1 MKPEFDINTE
11 RTLLCAAIRDARKRS
26 GLTQDQAAGALD
38 ITQSQLSMLENGR
51 RRLSADMALKMSAV
65 YGENIA
71 ETGLPKLKE
80 GSAAEALTALLEF
93 AGRSG
98 SDKLVQSAENYIS
111 LCCYLL
117 LRNIYLANPHNSE
130 RIFSL
135 GGDDL
140 ARLERL
146 LADEPRKIAAYAR
159 TAKDV
164 KRAALEPDEYATAQF
179 LQLIK
184 SCESRFGGLE
194 N

>member
-11 RTLLCAAIRDARKRS
+11 RTLLGAAIRDARKRS

-135 GGDDL
+135 SLSAIGLYSSYVMAAPMPSSEKDST
-140 ARLERL
+140 ERML
-146 LADEPRKIAAYAR
+146 LKRPFTPRYSSPS
-159 TAKDV
+159 T
-164 KRAALEPDEYATAQF
+164 
-179 LQLIK
+179 
-184 SCESRFGGLE
+184 
-194 N
+194 

>member
-11 RTLLCAAIRDARKRS
+11 RTLLGAAIRDARKRS
-26 GLTQDQAAGALD
+26 GLTQEQAAGALD

-51 RRLSADMALKMSAV
+51 RRLSADMALKMSEV

-140 ARLERL
+140 ARL